1 MNAFKAF
8 IITMIGSMS
17 FTPSAES
24 QEKPQWRNLTEISC
38 GEIFQCLTA
47 EEMRNLSGK
56 ALKYRH
62 NRFQEFGYVYLI
74 LKEGGKLEGRNNKG
88 TVTGSWELKENR
100 ISFKT
105 DRWADFNFIFYRIGD
120 QVFMTLYSDTGGA
133 SFVPVAVAS
142 E

>member
-1 MNAFKAF
+1 MNAFKTF
-8 IITMIGSMS
+8 IIAMIGSMS
-17 FTPSAES
+17 FMASAES
-24 QEKPQWRNLTEISC
+24 QERPQWRNLTEISC

-56 ALKYRH
+56 TLKYRH

-74 LKEGGKLEGRNNKG
+74 LKDGGKLEGRNNKG
-88 TVTGSWELKENR
+88 PVTGSWEPKENR

-105 DRWADFNFIFYRIGD
+105 DRWADFNFVFYRIAD

-133 SFVPVAVAS
+133 SFVPVAVVS